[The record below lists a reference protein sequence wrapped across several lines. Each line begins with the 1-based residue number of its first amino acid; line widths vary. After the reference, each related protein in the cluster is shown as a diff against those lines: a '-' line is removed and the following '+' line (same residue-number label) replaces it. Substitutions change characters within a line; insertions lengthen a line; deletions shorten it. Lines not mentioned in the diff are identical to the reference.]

1 MVLKVW
7 ENFITSLL
15 HEWLSGGVSPCQGEG
30 RGFESRL
37 VLFLLPFQPVGDPAA
52 RSPGSVFY
60 IHRNAASCGALF
72 ISIETRPPAER
83 FLLHRNAISYK
94 TKKLRTNN
102 SSTAFHITL
111 FSFLSYRSFLFYSY
125 SFFFYLGDLSLL
137 SQLSPVILFHEKNR
151 IDQIVH
157 VHKLISLEHKL
168 PVHKQ

>member
-1 MVLKVW
+1 M
-7 ENFITSLL
+7 

-94 TKKLRTNN
+94 TKKLRTN
-102 SSTAFHITL
+102 SSSAAFHITL
-111 FSFLSYRSFLFYSY
+111 FSFLSYRSSFLSYRSFLFYSY
-125 SFFFYLGDLSLL
+125 SFFFYLRVFSLL